1 MMGALR
7 EAIGRMRSFFVK
19 TARDSDVNQDFETHL
34 ESAAPEYLR
43 RGLSKD
49 EARRQAQI
57 EFGGRE
63 SAKEAHREARGLLPS
78 LDSVLQDTRYALRT
92 LKRDAGF
99 TLFAILIVGLGIGVS
114 TVVFSVFD
122 TLLIRPL
129 PFRDVGRLVWIA
141 NDSGVAGLSGATV
154 EVNPFLDLKDNAR
167 SFSEVAAYF
176 AFYGF
181 GDSKLI
187 GAGEPERVIGVP
199 VTQNF
204 FQTLG
209 VAPRIGRLFD
219 TEECKLNGPKAVIL
233 SYGFWQ
239 RRFAGVPNIVGH
251 ALTID
256 NAATTVIGV
265 MPKSFDFASVFA
277 PGGRVDFFLPFPLSP
292 QTDRW
297 GNTLS
302 IVARLKP
309 GVTLERA
316 REETKALCIQLSD
329 TRHWRNDFV
338 PLLSTLA
345 QHVSGE
351 LRPALWLLASA
362 VAAVMLIVCANLSN
376 LLLARTTMRQ
386 KEIAVRAA
394 LGAGRERLMRQLLT
408 ESVVLAAAGAL
419 LALIVAETGARLLNH
434 VSNLNI
440 PLLSDIR
447 IDGVALAFLAATALL
462 TGLLFGIMPA
472 LQVRDVHI
480 QDNLKETSRSTSGS
494 ARHNWVR
501 SALVV
506 SEIAF
511 ACLLLVGS
519 GLLIRSLA
527 QLLDVH
533 LGFQPSRAVA
543 IRLDMRGDA
552 KTAAQ
557 RNAYFDEVLRRIHEI
572 PGVESAGISDTLPL
586 GTNRSWTIGAHGV
599 IYTNHNPELA
609 VYPRIVTDGY
619 LGAMGIELKK
629 GRDISP
635 RDRPGSEA
643 VAVINETLAR
653 ALWPGQN
660 PIGKLLNRGKD
671 GTEVVGVAGDVRHL
685 ALEQSSGNEMYLP
698 IRQVQDYRTTN
709 LVMRSRL
716 PEHELAARTQAV
728 LRELNPTQP
737 FDGLLPMQQLV
748 DRSVSPRR
756 FTVML
761 LSGFAAF
768 ALILAS
774 LGIYAVISYSVSQ
787 HTHEIG
793 IRMVL
798 GETALSLQRG
808 ILARTLRLAAI
819 GMAGGALA
827 SWLMARALSS
837 LLFGVK
843 PADPSTFA
851 VSLTVLLAVAALAGF
866 IPAFRASR
874 IDPVEAL
881 RVN

>member
-1 MMGALR
+1 MTDALR
-7 EAIGRMRSFFVK
+7 EAIGRMRSFFGK
-19 TARDSDVNQDFETHL
+19 AARDNDLNQEFETHL
-34 ESAAPEYLR
+34 EMAAAEYVR
-43 RGLSKD
+43 RGLGKE
-49 EARRQAQI
+49 EARRQAQL

-63 SAKEAHREARGLLPS
+63 SAKEAHREARGLPT
-78 LDSVLQDTRYALRT
+78 LDSVLQDTRYTLRT

-99 TLFAILIVGLGIGVS
+99 TLFAILIVGLGIGIS
-114 TVVFSVFD
+114 TIVFSVFD

-129 PFRDVGRLVWIA
+129 PFRDAGKLVWIA
-141 NDSGVAGLSGATV
+141 NDGVAGLSGATV
-154 EVNPFLDLKDNAR
+154 EVNPFLDFKKNTR

-187 GAGEPERVIGVP
+187 GLGEPERLIGVP

-204 FQTLG
+204 FPTLG
-209 VAPRIGRLFD
+209 VTPRIGRLFD
-219 TEECKLNGPKAVIL
+219 AEECKPNGPKAVIL

-239 RRFAGVPNIVGH
+239 RRFAGAPNIVGR

-277 PGGRVDFFLPFPLSP
+277 PGGRVDFFSPFPLSP
-292 QTDRW
+292 ETDRW

-302 IVARLKP
+302 IVARLKS
-309 GVTLERA
+309 GVTLKRA
-316 REETKALCIQLSD
+316 RQETKALCKQLSD
-329 TRHWRNDFV
+329 ANHWRNDLV
-338 PLLSTLA
+338 PLLSTLS

-362 VAAVMLIVCANLSN
+362 VSAVMLIVCANLSN
-376 LLLARTTMRQ
+376 LLLARTTSRQ

-394 LGAGRERLMRQLLT
+394 LGAGRKRLMRQLLT

-419 LALIVAETGARLLNH
+419 LGLIVAEVGARLLNH

-440 PLLSDIR
+440 PLLSAIR

-472 LQVRDVHI
+472 IQVRDVHI
-480 QDNLKETSRSTSGS
+480 QDSLKETSRSASGS
-494 ARHNWVR
+494 ARHSWVR

-511 ACLLLVGS
+511 ACLLLIGA

-533 LGFQPSRAVA
+533 LGFQPDRAVA
-543 IRLDMRGDA
+543 TRLDMRGDA
-552 KTAAQ
+552 KTATQ
-557 RNAYFDEVLRRIHEI
+557 QNAYFDDILRQVHEL
-572 PGVESAGISDTLPL
+572 PGVQGAGISDTLPL

-599 IYTNHNPELA
+599 VYTNKNPELP
-609 VYPRIVTDGY
+609 VYPRLVTDGY

-629 GRDISP
+629 GRDIGQ
-635 RDRPGSEA
+635 RDQPGSKP
-643 VAVINETLAR
+643 VAIINETLAH
-653 ALWPGQN
+653 ALWPGQSA
-660 PIGKLLNRGKD
+660 IGKLLDGGKD
-671 GTEVVGVAGDVRHL
+671 GTEVVGVVGDVRHL

-698 IRQVQDYRTTN
+698 IRQVPAFGTTN
-709 LVMRSRL
+709 LVIRSRL
-716 PEHELAARTQAV
+716 PESELAARVRRLLLEA
-728 LRELNPTQP
+728 NPKQS
-737 FDGLLPMQQLV
+737 FDGLLPMRQLV

-787 HTHEIG
+787 RTQEIG
-793 IRMVL
+793 IRMAL
-798 GETALSLQRG
+798 GETALNLQRG
-808 ILARTLRLAAI
+808 ILARTLRLAII
-819 GMAGGALA
+819 GMAAGALA

-837 LLFGVK
+837 MLFGVRA
-843 PADPSTFA
+843 ADPSTFA

-866 IPAFRASR
+866 VPAFRASR